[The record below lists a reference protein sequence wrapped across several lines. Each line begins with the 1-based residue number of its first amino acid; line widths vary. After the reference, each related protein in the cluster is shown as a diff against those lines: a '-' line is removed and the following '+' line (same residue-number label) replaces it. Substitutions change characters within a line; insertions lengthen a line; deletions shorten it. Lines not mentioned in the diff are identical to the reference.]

1 MLVARPPRGPLLP
14 FVRLVWWSHGA
25 AAHALE
31 RVLPTGAMHVVV
43 RLADEPLRLV
53 DAAGPDSVGTTIVG
67 GARSSAYLKDVSKPA
82 PSVGAALHPD
92 AAWPLLGG
100 PAGELAERHVDLVD
114 LWGAAA
120 ARLRERLLDAAS
132 PEAALEVFEHEL
144 SRRLP
149 AVRGVHPLVA
159 HALARLRS
167 DVAVADVV
175 RETGYSH
182 RTVSSV
188 FRETVGLT
196 PKVWSR
202 VQRFQRA
209 LAAIAAGRP
218 LASVASLAGYA
229 DQAHLTREFGEI
241 AGLTP
246 SAYRT
251 AAPERE
257 NHVPISDSFKTPE
270 AARPRFRS

>member
-1 MLVARPPRGPLLP
+1 
-14 FVRLVWWSHGA
+14 
-25 AAHALE
+25 
-31 RVLPTGAMHVVV
+31 VV

-53 DAAGPDSVGTTIVG
+53 GAAGPASVGTTIVG
-67 GARSSAYLKDVSKPA
+67 GARSSAYVKDVSKPA
-82 PSVGAALHPD
+82 PGVGAALHAD
-92 AAWPLLGG
+92 AAWPLLGV

-114 LWGAAA
+114 LWGAAVPQM
-120 ARLRERLLDAAS
+120 RERILEAAS
-132 PEAALEVFEHEL
+132 PEAALELFENEL

-149 AVRGVHPLVA
+149 TVRGVHPLVA

-167 DVAVADVV
+167 GVPVADVV

-188 FRETVGLT
+188 FREAVGLT

-209 LAAIAAGRP
+209 LAAISARRP

-246 SAYRT
+246 SAYRA

-257 NHVPISDSFKTPE
+257 NHVPISDSFKTQK
-270 AARPRFRS
+270 ATRPRFRS